1 MLTNFIFYFTYL
13 HLYFFKQNSNNM
25 KSLLLFAT
33 VCIVTLNAC
42 GQKVNTQSPIAEVT
56 GATASGTTIY
66 IRYNQPSVRGRTIG
80 KDLEPLPGKVWRTGA
95 DSATAFEINK
105 DVKVEGKS
113 LKAGRYALF
122 TIANGENWTIIF
134 NTGVHKWGAF
144 SYKEAEDVLR
154 VNVKAGKATAFAEK
168 FTITVSKGGK
178 VDLLWGDS
186 DVSFKV
192 E

>member
-1 MLTNFIFYFTYL
+1 ME
-13 HLYFFKQNSNNM
+13 
-25 KSLLLFAT
+25 SLLLFAA
-33 VCIVTLNAC
+33 VCIATLNAC
-42 GQKVNTQSPIAEVT
+42 GQRVNTQSPIAKVT
-56 GATASGTTIY
+56 GTTASGTTIY

-105 DVKVEGKS
+105 DVKVEGQPLPAGKYS
-113 LKAGRYALF
+113 LYS
-122 TIANGENWTIIF
+122 IANGDDWTIIL
-134 NTGVHKWGAF
+134 NKTWNQWGTV
-144 SYKEAEDVLR
+144 YKESEDALR
-154 VNVKAGKATAFAEK
+154 VKVKAGKTTSFVEK
-168 FTITVSKGGK
+168 FAITVSKDGK